1 MALAAAGNI
10 DEGEYPQRKQIVALL
25 SKFKSR
31 EDISSF
37 RRPDDVPD
45 YFRVLP
51 TTEYARA
58 QKVSTLLVADLDT
71 GRKVEV
77 PDWTLY
83 GEKLERLGEPERR
96 SLKSHGVDV
105 AGFLAR
111 TIKLPLNAAGA
122 PIYRR
127 LYA

>member
-1 MALAAAGNI
+1 M
-10 DEGEYPQRKQIVALL
+10 
-25 SKFKSR
+25 
-31 EDISSF
+31 
-37 RRPDDVPD
+37 
-45 YFRVLP
+45 
-51 TTEYARA
+51 TEYAGA
-58 QKVSTLLVADLDT
+58 QKVPTLLVADLNT

-83 GEKLERLGEPERR
+83 GEKLERLGETERR
-96 SLKSHGVDV
+96 SLTSRGVDV

-111 TIKLPLNAAGA
+111 TIKLPLTAAGA